1 MRLTIKEEAKVIAA
15 LMFEKHTTHYKNE
28 FDYIDYI
35 DYLISLFYGAE
46 VKPNSGIPNP
56 KRHIT
61 LRKRILNVYQNQIKK
76 AFEDG
81 DRMDYIYNRYITRI
95 NKKINDLQKGLN
107 K

>member
-15 LMFEKHTTHYKNE
+15 LMFEKHTTPYKNE

-61 LRKRILNVYQNQIKK
+61 LRKRILNVYENQIKK

-81 DRMDYIYNRYITRI
+81 DRMDYIYNRYIIRI